1 MSAYSTL
8 GSIHNLN
15 GKFTQPRKMVNKS
28 DNIDESLV
36 ACVVVSSCKKCGVVE
51 FTDLFALLNVSIA
64 LLSGLL
70 LALSLLQQSLWHK
83 DLVLGRDSSAS
94 WSVWSDVHEFIAESE
109 LQLWRA
115 FSIWYLTNSTK

>member
-8 GSIHNLN
+8 KSIHNLS

-36 ACVVVSSCKKCGVVE
+36 ACVVVSSCKKCGIVG

-64 LLSGLL
+64 LLSGLFL
-70 LALSLLQQSLWHK
+70 TLSLLQ
-83 DLVLGRDSSAS
+83 
-94 WSVWSDVHEFIAESE
+94 
-109 LQLWRA
+109 
-115 FSIWYLTNSTK
+115 